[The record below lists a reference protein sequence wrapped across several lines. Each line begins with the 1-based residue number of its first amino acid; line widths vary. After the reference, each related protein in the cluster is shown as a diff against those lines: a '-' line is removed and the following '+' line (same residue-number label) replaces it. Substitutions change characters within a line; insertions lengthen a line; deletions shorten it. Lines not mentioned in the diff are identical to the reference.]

1 MVISQASDDKEALS
15 GRQPTIY
22 FSGMILLLSKTKTQ
36 KYFSF
41 LLIQGRKVLE
51 ICSNIPLAKKI
62 MQGTDVLHDSLLKN
76 FQNVKELRHFSRKQ
90 KNFWP
95 EKAKTHS
102 LLLKIA
108 PLCANWRAAILK
120 NRRTLSLF

>member
-41 LLIQGRKVLE
+41 LFNMRQESFRKIVLVPP
-51 ICSNIPLAKKI
+51 IKKI
-62 MQGTDVLHDSLLKN
+62 MQGTDVLHDSLFKS
-76 FQNVKELRHFSRKQ
+76 FS
-90 KNFWP
+90 
-95 EKAKTHS
+95 
-102 LLLKIA
+102 KIQ
-108 PLCANWRAAILK
+108 
-120 NRRTLSLF
+120 